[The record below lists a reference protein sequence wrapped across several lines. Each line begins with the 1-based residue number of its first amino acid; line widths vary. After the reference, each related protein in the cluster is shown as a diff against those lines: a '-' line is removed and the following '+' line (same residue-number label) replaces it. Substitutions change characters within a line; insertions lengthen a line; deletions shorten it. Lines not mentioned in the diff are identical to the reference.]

1 MNMHDLV
8 NSLSIIQ
15 CLDPQTVQAEALD
28 SGDIDM
34 QGAETLAVVVMVGD
48 IGETTDASNRLD
60 LKIEHADDDGTGQP
74 DAYADCTDADV
85 LNFENLASGVFASID
100 GAAKEE
106 KRHVIGYRGGKRF
119 VKVTA
124 TPVSLATG
132 GPVAM
137 IAIKGN
143 VNQKPQDNS

>member
-1 MNMHDLV
+1 MQDLV

-15 CLDPQTVQAEALD
+15 CLGPQAVQAEAVD

-48 IGETTDASNRLD
+48 IGETTDADNRLD
-60 LKIEHADDDGTGQP
+60 LKIEHADDDGTGEP
-74 DAYADCTDADV
+74 EEYAACTDEDV
-85 LNFENLASGVFASID
+85 LNFENLTSGVFASIND
-100 GAAKEE
+100 ADKED

-124 TPVSLATG
+124 TPVSLAVG

-137 IAIKGN
+137 LALKGQLS
-143 VNQKPQDNS
+143 QKPQDNS

>member
-1 MNMHDLV
+1 MHDLV

-15 CLDPQTVQAEALD
+15 CLAPQTVQASAVD

-34 QGAETLAVVVMVGD
+34 QGAQTLAVVVMVGD
-48 IGETTDASNRLD
+48 IGETTDADNRLD
-60 LKIEHADDDGTGQP
+60 LKIEHADDDGAGAP
-74 DAYADCTDADV
+74 DAYAPCADEDV
-85 LNFENLASGVFASID
+85 LNFENLTSGVFASID
-100 GAAKEE
+100 DAAKEE

-137 IAIKGN
+137 LALKGQLS
-143 VNQKPQDNS
+143 QKPQDNS

>member
-1 MNMHDLV
+1 MHDLV

-15 CLDPQTVQAEALD
+15 CLDPQTVQAEAVD

-34 QGAETLAVVVMVGD
+34 QGAETLAIVVMVGD
-48 IGETTDASNRLD
+48 IGETTDADNRLD
-60 LKIEHADDDGTGQP
+60 LKIEHAQDDGTGQP
-74 DAYADCTDADV
+74 DEYAACADEDV
-85 LNFENLASGVFASID
+85 LNFENLSNGVFASID
-100 GAAKEE
+100 DAAKEE

-137 IAIKGN
+137 LAIKGQLS
-143 VNQKPQDNS
+143 QKPQDNS